1 FDSRS
6 GHHCRLTTNMRD
18 PFLIAIAGCALI
30 AGLVFLLAT
39 PNEAM
44 LVTLMALAV
53 CIVLLGL
60 WKATRGPG
68 DEG

>member
-1 FDSRS
+1 
-6 GHHCRLTTNMRD
+6 MRD
-18 PFLIAIAGCALI
+18 PFFVAIAGIALIAIF
-30 AGLVFLLAT
+30 VFLLAT

-44 LVTLMALAV
+44 LITLMALAV

>member
-1 FDSRS
+1 
-6 GHHCRLTTNMRD
+6 MRD
-18 PFLIAIAGCALI
+18 PFLVAIAGTALI
-30 AGLVFLLAT
+30 AVFVFLLAT

-44 LVTLMALAV
+44 LITLLALAV

-68 DEG
+68 DKG

>member
-1 FDSRS
+1 
-6 GHHCRLTTNMRD
+6 MRD

-30 AGLVFLLAT
+30 AVLVFLLAT

>member
-1 FDSRS
+1 
-6 GHHCRLTTNMRD
+6 MRD
-18 PFLIAIAGCALI
+18 PFLVAIAGVALI
-30 AGLVFLLAT
+30 AIFVFLLAA

-44 LVTLMALAV
+44 LITLLALAV

>member
-1 FDSRS
+1 
-6 GHHCRLTTNMRD
+6 MRD

-30 AGLVFLLAT
+30 AVFIFLLAT
-39 PNEAM
+39 PNEAV

-60 WKATRGPG
+60 WRATRGPEDKG
-68 DEG
+68 